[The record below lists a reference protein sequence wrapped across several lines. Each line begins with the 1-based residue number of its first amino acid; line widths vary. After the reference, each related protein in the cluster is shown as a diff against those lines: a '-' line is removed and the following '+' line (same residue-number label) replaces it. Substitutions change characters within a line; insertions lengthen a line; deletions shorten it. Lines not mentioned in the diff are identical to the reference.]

1 MRLGNARVMIDC
13 GADWLDHQK
22 RVNPTAIV
30 ITHAHADH
38 AAGLAKGAACPVHAT
53 EETWALL
60 QRYPV
65 PHRKHICHREPFSI
79 DTVSFEAFP
88 VEHSLLAPAVGY
100 RVTSGRV
107 AFFYVPDLASI
118 RERHEALS
126 GVALYIGDGA
136 TVVRSM
142 VRRRDHSEIGH
153 APIAKQLRWCQEE
166 GVARAIF
173 THCGSE
179 IVRSDA
185 RVVSARVRKLGHE
198 HGVDA
203 RVADDGL
210 TLTDLLFLD
219 LAQCVGF
226 ATILFE
232 LIDGPCGRQAQGRGD
247 RHEPARFRGRAAIRA
262 IARRA
267 AERADDGAG

>member
-1 MRLGNARVMIDC
+1 M
-13 GADWLDHQK
+13 
-22 RVNPTAIV
+22 
-30 ITHAHADH
+30 
-38 AAGLAKGAACPVHAT
+38 
-53 EETWALL
+53 
-60 QRYPV
+60 
-65 PHRKHICHREPFSI
+65 
-79 DTVSFEAFP
+79 
-88 VEHSLLAPAVGY
+88 
-100 RVTSGRV
+100 
-107 AFFYVPDLASI
+107 
-118 RERHEALS
+118 S

-210 TLTDLLFLD
+210 TLTLD
-219 LAQCVGF
+219 HG
-226 ATILFE
+226 I
-232 LIDGPCGRQAQGRGD
+232 
-247 RHEPARFRGRAAIRA
+247 AIS
-262 IARRA
+262 
-267 AERADDGAG
+267 

>member
-1 MRLGNARVMIDC
+1 MIDC

-22 RVNPTAIV
+22 RVEPTAIV

-53 EETWALL
+53 TETWSLL
-60 QRYPV
+60 EHYPV
-65 PHRKHICHREPFSI
+65 QHRKHICHRDPFSI
-79 DTVSFEAFP
+79 DSVSFEAFP

-100 RVTSGRV
+100 RVSCGRI

-118 RERHEALS
+118 RERHEALA

-136 TVVRSM
+136 TIVRSM

-153 APIAKQLRWCQEE
+153 VPIAKQLRWCQEE
-166 GVARAIF
+166 GIARAMF

-210 TLTDLLFLD
+210 TLLL
-219 LAQCVGF
+219 G
-226 ATILFE
+226 
-232 LIDGPCGRQAQGRGD
+232 G
-247 RHEPARFRGRAAIRA
+247 
-262 IARRA
+262 
-267 AERADDGAG
+267 